1 MKKLCVM
8 LMCACLMTACSSGTT
23 DTTPAA
29 ETSTAAATEIEVAS
43 EAETTAA
50 ATEAETEVA
59 ATEVDK
65 TVVSEQAKAII
76 EAVMNAPNP
85 DLSFYPYMTTIGLD
99 TSQDELESQM
109 AETQEAKDQVYENWT
124 TCWDSTLQQVCWI
137 AFISEGMSGQYLMKA
152 DMEDIEISVK
162 DIHLVERGDYVET
175 VLVNLQVG
183 DQEESVTWEFTH
195 DETGLIT
202 KVRPAQ

>member
-43 EAETTAA
+43 EAETTAVA
-50 ATEAETEVA
+50 AEAETEVA

-109 AETQEAKDQVYENWT
+109 AETQEAKDQVYENW
-124 TCWDSTLQQVCWI
+124 DNLLGQYF
-137 AFISEGMSGQYLMKA
+137 AAGMLDRFISEGMSGH
-152 DMEDIEISVK
+152 MEDIEISVK
-162 DIHLVERGDYVET
+162 DIQLVERGDYVET

>member
-1 MKKLCVM
+1 
-8 LMCACLMTACSSGTT
+8 
-23 DTTPAA
+23 
-29 ETSTAAATEIEVAS
+29 
-43 EAETTAA
+43 
-50 ATEAETEVA
+50 
-59 ATEVDK
+59 
-65 TVVSEQAKAII
+65 
-76 EAVMNAPNP
+76 MNAPNP

-109 AETQEAKDQVYENWT
+109 AETQEAKDQVYENW
-124 TCWDSTLQQVCWI
+124 DNLLGQYF
-137 AFISEGMSGQYLMKA
+137 AAGMLDRFISEGMSGQYLMKA

-162 DIHLVERGDYVET
+162 DIQLVERGDYVET